1 LDTHKDEGKNDPMTK
16 NLYKDY
22 FELMP
27 AYLTILDRD
36 LKIVE
41 ANRRF
46 CRDFGD
52 FEGRYCYQINQH
64 RSERCEQCPAEHTF
78 RDGLRHGIEETVV
91 DKQGN
96 EISLLINTMAITNE
110 AGEVD
115 HVMRMATDI
124 TELKLLQN
132 QIRDS
137 RERYRKLFDEV
148 PCYISIQDSDL
159 RIVDANR
166 RLREDFGASLGDKC
180 HQVYMHRTEACV
192 PCIVK
197 QTFED
202 GRVHQSEEVMTS
214 PRGDQV
220 NVVVYT
226 APVRNAVGQ
235 INNVIEI
242 STNITQI
249 RQLQSQLTSLGLII
263 SSISHGIKGLLTS
276 LDGGVYLVNTG
287 LAKNDRKRFEQGW
300 KMVERNIT
308 RIRRMVLDL
317 LYYAK
322 DREPELETFPARA
335 VADEVCE
342 VVRLKAAELGI
353 GFGCDVDSNI
363 GDINADLKAVR
374 SLLINLVENAMDA
387 CRVDTKKKDH
397 LVRLKLRGYPEYI
410 EYEVE
415 DNGIGMDQEIRE
427 RAFSLFFSSKRG
439 SGTGLGLFI
448 SNKIAQA
455 HGGEIKI
462 ESELNKGTRMIV
474 KLPRKSPSS
483 GTEAPK
489 A

>member
-1 LDTHKDEGKNDPMTK
+1 MGTRKDTGKRYLMTDNPYK
-16 NLYKDY
+16 NY
-22 FELMP
+22 FEMMP

-46 CRDFGD
+46 RRDFGD

-64 RSERCEQCPAEHTF
+64 RSERCEQCPAERTF
-78 RDGLRHGIEETVV
+78 RDGLRHGIEE
-91 DKQGN
+91 KSSNHLGN
-96 EISLLINTMAITNE
+96 EISLLINTTAITDE
-110 AGEVD
+110 SGEIT

-124 TELKLLQN
+124 TEIKLLQN

-148 PCYISIQDSDL
+148 PCYISIQDSNL

-166 RLREDFGASLGDKC
+166 RLREDFGASPGDKC
-180 HQVYMHRTEACV
+180 HQIYMHRAEACV

-202 GRVHQSEEVMTS
+202 SQVHQAEEVMTS
-214 PRGDQV
+214 PKGDQV
-220 NVVVYT
+220 NVLVYT
-226 APVRNAVGQ
+226 APVRDAAGQ

-242 STNITQI
+242 STDITQI
-249 RQLQSQLTSLGLII
+249 RRLQSQLTNMGLII

-322 DREPELETFPARA
+322 DRAPELECIPARA

-342 VVRLKAAELGI
+342 VVRVKAAEMGI
-353 GFGCDVDSNI
+353 SFGCDVDRNI
-363 GDINADLKAVR
+363 GDIDADLKAIR

-387 CRVDTKKKDH
+387 CRVDTKKGNH
-397 LVRLKLRGYPEYI
+397 VVRIKLRGYPEYI

-415 DNGIGMDQEIRE
+415 DNGIGMDQETRE
-427 RAFSLFFSSKRG
+427 RAFSLFFSSKKG
-439 SGTGLGLFI
+439 NGTGLGLFI

-462 ESELNKGTRMIV
+462 ESELNQGTRMIV

-483 GTEAPK
+483 VTEPPK

>member
-1 LDTHKDEGKNDPMTK
+1 
-16 NLYKDY
+16 
-22 FELMP
+22 MP
-27 AYLTILDRD
+27 AYLTILDPD
-36 LKIVE
+36 LRIVE

-46 CRDFGD
+46 RRDFGD
-52 FEGRYCYQINQH
+52 FEGRYCFQINQH
-64 RSERCEQCPAEHTF
+64 RSERCEHCPAERTF
-78 RDGLRHGIEETVV
+78 RDGLRHGIEE
-91 DKQGN
+91 KFINRLGN
-96 EISLLINTMAITNE
+96 EISLLIHTTPITNE
-110 AGEVD
+110 SGEIT
-115 HVMRMATDI
+115 HVMKMATDI
-124 TELKLLQN
+124 TEIKLLQN

-137 RERYRKLFDEV
+137 RERYRKLFEEV

-166 RLREDFGASLGDKC
+166 QLREDFGASPGDKC
-180 HQVYMHRTEACV
+180 HQIYMHRTEACV

-202 GRVHQSEEVMTS
+202 GQVHQTEEVMTS
-214 PRGDQV
+214 PKGEQV
-220 NVVVYT
+220 NVLVYT
-226 APVRNAVGQ
+226 APVRNAEGQ
-235 INNVIEI
+235 IKNVIEM

-287 LAKNDRKRFEQGW
+287 LAKNDRARFEQGW

-322 DREPELETFPARA
+322 DRVPELEKTSAPALA
-335 VADEVCE
+335 EEVCE
-342 VVRLKAAELGI
+342 VMRGKATELGI
-353 GFGCDVDSNI
+353 DFNCEFDRKAGEFDVDP
-363 GDINADLKAVR
+363 KAVR
-374 SLLINLVENAMDA
+374 SLLINLVENAIDA
-387 CRVDTKKKDH
+387 CRVDKKKNAH
-397 LVRLKLRGYPEYI
+397 QVRIGLKSYPEYI
-410 EYEVE
+410 EFDVE

-462 ESELNKGTRMIV
+462 DSELNKGTRMIV
-474 KLPRKSPSS
+474 KLPRKPPAK
-483 GTEAPK
+483 GTEAPNV
-489 A
+489 

>member
-1 LDTHKDEGKNDPMTK
+1 MTS
-16 NLYKDY
+16 NPYENY

-36 LKIVE
+36 LRIVE

-46 CRDFGD
+46 RRDFGE

-64 RSERCEQCPAEHTF
+64 RSERCEQCPAERTF
-78 RDGLRHGIEETVV
+78 RDGLRHGIEEFVSN
-91 DKQGN
+91 KQGN
-96 EISLLINTMAITNE
+96 EMVLLINTMAIPNE
-110 AGEVD
+110 SGEITR
-115 HVMRMATDI
+115 VMRMATDI

-137 RERYRKLFDEV
+137 RERYRKLFEEV

-166 RLREDFGASLGDKC
+166 RLREDFMASPGDRC

-197 QTFED
+197 ETFKD
-202 GRVHQSEEVMTS
+202 GQVHQTEEVMTS
-214 PRGDQV
+214 HKGEQV
-220 NVVVYT
+220 NVLVYT
-226 APVRNAVGQ
+226 APLRNAAGQ

-249 RQLQSQLTSLGLII
+249 RQLQSKLTSLGLII

-287 LAKNDRKRFEQGW
+287 LAKDDRKRFEQGW

-322 DREPELETFPARA
+322 DREPDLETIPARA

-342 VVRLKAAELGI
+342 VIRLKAAELGI
-353 GFGCDVDSNI
+353 GFGCDVERNI
-363 GDINADLKAVR
+363 GDIDADLKAVR

-397 LVRLKLRGYPEYI
+397 QVRLKLRGYPEHI

-415 DNGIGMDQEIRE
+415 DNGIGMDQETRE
-427 RAFSLFFSSKRG
+427 RAFSLFFSSKSG
-439 SGTGLGLFI
+439 NGTGLGLFI

-455 HGGEIKI
+455 HGGEITI
-462 ESELNKGTRMIV
+462 DSELNKGTRMIV
-474 KLPRKSPSS
+474 KLPRKPPFT
-483 GTEAPK
+483 GTKAPK
-489 A
+489 T

>member
-1 LDTHKDEGKNDPMTK
+1 MGTREDTGKRYLMIDNPYK
-16 NLYKDY
+16 NY
-22 FELMP
+22 FEMMP
-27 AYLTILDRD
+27 AYLTILDPD
-36 LKIVE
+36 LRIVE

-46 CRDFGD
+46 RRDFGD
-52 FEGRYCYQINQH
+52 FEGRYCFQINQH
-64 RSERCEQCPAEHTF
+64 RSERCEHCPAERTF
-78 RDGLRHGIEETVV
+78 RDGLRHGIEEKVINHL
-91 DKQGN
+91 GN
-96 EISLLINTMAITNE
+96 EIFLLIYTTPITNE
-110 AGEVD
+110 AGEIT
-115 HVMRMATDI
+115 HVMKMATDI
-124 TELKLLQN
+124 TEIKLLQN
-132 QIRDS
+132 QIRNS
-137 RERYRKLFDEV
+137 RERYRQLFEEV

-159 RIVDANR
+159 RIVEANR
-166 RLREDFGASLGDKC
+166 RLREDFGTSPGEKC
-180 HQVYMHRTEACV
+180 HQTYMHRTEVCV

-197 QTFED
+197 QTFGD
-202 GRVHQSEEVMTS
+202 GQVHQSEEVMTS
-214 PRGDQV
+214 QKGDQV
-220 NVVVYT
+220 NVLVYT
-226 APVRNAVGQ
+226 APVRNAEGQ
-235 INNVIEI
+235 IKNVIEM

-249 RQLQSQLTSLGLII
+249 RRLQSQLTSLGLII

-287 LAKNDRKRFEQGW
+287 LAKNDRQRFEQGW

-308 RIRRMVLDL
+308 RVRKMVLDL

-322 DREPELETFPARA
+322 DRAPELESIPARV

-342 VVRLKAAELGI
+342 VVRVKAAELGI
-353 GFGCDVDSNI
+353 GFGCDVDRNI
-363 GDINADLKAVR
+363 GDIDADLKAIR

-397 LVRLKLRGYPEYI
+397 IVRVRLRGYPEYI

-439 SGTGLGLFI
+439 NGTGLGLFI

-474 KLPRKSPSS
+474 KLPRKPPAT
-483 GTEAPK
+483 GTEAPNV
-489 A
+489 

>member
-1 LDTHKDEGKNDPMTK
+1 MIDNPYKN
-16 NLYKDY
+16 Y
-22 FELMP
+22 FEMMP
-27 AYLTILDRD
+27 AYLTILDPD
-36 LKIVE
+36 LRIVE

-46 CRDFGD
+46 RRDFGD
-52 FEGRYCYQINQH
+52 FEGRYCFQINQH
-64 RSERCEQCPAEHTF
+64 RSERCEHCPAERTF
-78 RDGLRHGIEETVV
+78 RDGLRHGIEE
-91 DKQGN
+91 KFINHLGN
-96 EISLLINTMAITNE
+96 EISLLIHTTPITNE
-110 AGEVD
+110 SGEIT
-115 HVMRMATDI
+115 HVMKMATDI
-124 TELKLLQN
+124 TEIKLLQN

-137 RERYRKLFDEV
+137 RERYRKLFEEV

-166 RLREDFGASLGDKC
+166 QLREDFGASPGDKC
-180 HQVYMHRTEACV
+180 HQIYMHRTEACV

-202 GRVHQSEEVMTS
+202 GQVHQTEEVMTS
-214 PRGDQV
+214 PKGEQV
-220 NVVVYT
+220 NVLVYT
-226 APVRNAVGQ
+226 APVRNAEGQ
-235 INNVIEI
+235 IKNVIEM

-287 LAKNDRKRFEQGW
+287 LAKNDRARFEQGW

-308 RIRRMVLDL
+308 RIRTMVLDL

-322 DREPELETFPARA
+322 DRVPELEKTSAPALA
-335 VADEVCE
+335 EEVCE
-342 VVRLKAAELGI
+342 VMRGKATELGI
-353 GFGCDVDSNI
+353 DFNCEFDRKAGEFDVDP
-363 GDINADLKAVR
+363 KAVR
-374 SLLINLVENAMDA
+374 SLLINLVENAIDA
-387 CRVDTKKKDH
+387 CRVDKKKNAH
-397 LVRLKLRGYPEYI
+397 QVSMGLKSYPEYI
-410 EYEVE
+410 EFDVE

-462 ESELNKGTRMIV
+462 DSELNKGTRMIV
-474 KLPRKSPSS
+474 KLPRKPPAK
-483 GTEAPK
+483 GTEAPNV
-489 A
+489 

>member
-1 LDTHKDEGKNDPMTK
+1 MIDNPYKN
-16 NLYKDY
+16 Y
-22 FELMP
+22 FEMMP

-36 LKIVE
+36 LRIVE
-41 ANRRF
+41 ANQRF
-46 CRDFGD
+46 RQDFGD
-52 FEGRYCYQINQH
+52 FEGRYCFQINQH
-64 RSERCEQCPAEHTF
+64 RSERCEHCPAERTF
-78 RDGLRHGIEETVV
+78 RDGLPHGIEE
-91 DKQGN
+91 KFLNHMGS
-96 EISLLINTMAITNE
+96 EIFLLICTTPITNE
-110 AGEVD
+110 AGEIT
-115 HVMRMATDI
+115 HVMKMATDI
-124 TELKLLQN
+124 TEIKLLQN

-137 RERYRKLFDEV
+137 RERYRQLFEEV
-148 PCYISIQDSDL
+148 PCYISIQDPDL
-159 RIVDANR
+159 RIVEANR
-166 RLREDFGASLGDKC
+166 RLREDFGASPGDKC
-180 HQVYMHRTEACV
+180 HQIYMHRTEACV

-202 GRVHQSEEVMTS
+202 GQVHQSEEVMTS
-214 PRGDQV
+214 QKGDQV
-220 NVVVYT
+220 NVLVYT
-226 APVRNAVGQ
+226 APVRNAEGQ
-235 INNVIEI
+235 IKNVIEM

-249 RQLQSQLTSLGLII
+249 RQLQSQLTSLGLVIG
-263 SSISHGIKGLLTS
+263 SISHGIKGLLTS

-287 LAKNDRKRFEQGW
+287 LAKNDRARFEQGW

-322 DREPELETFPARA
+322 DRVPELERHSALA
-335 VADEVCE
+335 VAEEVCE
-342 VVRLKAAELGI
+342 VMRGKAAEMGI
-353 GFGCDVDSNI
+353 DFQCDFDRNAGEFDADS
-363 GDINADLKAVR
+363 KAVR

-387 CRVDTKKKDH
+387 CRVDKKKTAH
-397 LVRLKLRGYPEYI
+397 QVRMGLKGYPEYI
-410 EYEVE
+410 EFDVE

-462 ESELNKGTRMIV
+462 DSELNKGTRMIV
-474 KLPRKSPSS
+474 KLPRKNPAS

>member
-1 LDTHKDEGKNDPMTK
+1 MTSKGKYRMTS
-16 NLYKDY
+16 NPYENY

-27 AYLTILDRD
+27 AYLTVLDRD
-36 LKIVE
+36 LRIVE

-46 CRDFGD
+46 RRDFGE

-64 RSERCEQCPAEHTF
+64 RSERCEQCPAERTF
-78 RDGLRHGIEETVV
+78 RDGLRHGIEEFVSN
-91 DKQGN
+91 KQGN
-96 EISLLINTMAITNE
+96 EMVLLINTMAILNE
-110 AGEVD
+110 SGEITR
-115 HVMRMATDI
+115 VMRMATDI

-137 RERYRKLFDEV
+137 RERYRKLFEEV

-166 RLREDFGASLGDKC
+166 RLREDFRASPGDRC

-197 QTFED
+197 ETFKD
-202 GRVHQSEEVMTS
+202 GQVHQTEEVMTS
-214 PRGDQV
+214 HKGEQV
-220 NVVVYT
+220 NVLVYT
-226 APVRNAVGQ
+226 APLRNAAGQ

-249 RQLQSQLTSLGLII
+249 RQLQSKLTSLGLII

-287 LAKNDRKRFEQGW
+287 LAKDDRKRFEQGW

-322 DREPELETFPARA
+322 DREPDLETIPARA

-342 VVRLKAAELGI
+342 VIRLKAAELGI
-353 GFGCDVDSNI
+353 GFGCDVDRNI
-363 GDINADLKAVR
+363 GDIDADLKAVR

-397 LVRLKLRGYPEYI
+397 QVRLKLRGYPEHI

-415 DNGIGMDQEIRE
+415 DNGIGMDQETRE
-427 RAFSLFFSSKRG
+427 RAFSLFFSSKSG
-439 SGTGLGLFI
+439 NGTGLGLFI

-455 HGGEIKI
+455 HGGEITI
-462 ESELNKGTRMIV
+462 DSELNKGTRMIV
-474 KLPRKSPSS
+474 KLPRKPPFT
-483 GTEAPK
+483 GTKAPK
-489 A
+489 T